1 MNQFANPVY
10 EVGERWSKATM
21 RPSPRGAEEVCRHRR
36 ELDLPVEHGRAAVR
50 EHGGV
55 VEVEVAVGEA
65 HDPLHDH
72 N

>member
-1 MNQFANPVY
+1 M
-10 EVGERWSKATM
+10 ATM
-21 RPSPRGAEEVCRHRR
+21 RPSPRGAEEVRRHRR

-65 HDPLHDH
+65 HDPLHDG